1 MEIVAIKTF
10 INVPSQLG
18 QWSHMDA
25 DGANLWQPVLS
36 RIPAPTAIFATGRG
50 LAKPF
55 GVAAGLADPVVQR
68 PFTTETPFRI
78 ASNTKTFVAAT
89 ALRLWERGQLDL
101 DAPVA
106 ALLTPALTELLQTA
120 GYGTGEI
127 TVRHLLNHS
136 AGIFDHTGTE
146 RFSDV
151 IHQAQDHVWTRED
164 QVRLSCVSSGPTA
177 SPGVEF
183 RYSDTGYILLG
194 DILERVSCRPLAVL
208 VRQEMRFDESGM
220 TSTWWEK
227 EEPAPAGIVPRACQF
242 IGKEEFT
249 ALDASAD
256 LFGGGGLVMNVR
268 DLAGFMAHLFE
279 ARIFQRPETLAEML
293 SAGSHKRAEEYRL
306 GLFSRFVGEVEVF
319 THAGF
324 WGTLACYSPDS
335 GVAVAGCT
343 LDKAYFGEL
352 ERIVEE
358 FLLAV
363 A

>member
-1 MEIVAIKTF
+1 
-10 INVPSQLG
+10 
-18 QWSHMDA
+18 MDA
-25 DGANLWQPVLS
+25 DGANLWQRALS
-36 RIPAPTAIFATGRG
+36 RIPAPAAIFATGKG
-50 LAKPF
+50 LAKPL
-55 GVAAGLADPVVQR
+55 GVATGFADPEGRR

-89 ALRLWERGQLDL
+89 ALRLWERGELDL
-101 DAPVA
+101 DRPAA
-106 ALLTPALTELLQTA
+106 ALLTPALTKLLETA
-120 GYGTGEI
+120 GYDTGEI

-146 RFSDV
+146 CFAEV
-151 IHQAQDHVWTRED
+151 IHEAQDHVWTREE

-177 SPGVEF
+177 SPGFEF

-194 DILERVSCRPLAVL
+194 DILERVSGRPLAFL
-208 VRQEMRFDESGM
+208 VRQEMRFDELGM
-220 TSTWWEK
+220 TSAWWEK
-227 EEPAPAGIVPRACQF
+227 EEPAPAGIVPRARQF

-256 LFGGGGLVMNVR
+256 LFGGGGLAMNVR
-268 DLAGFMAHLFE
+268 DLASFMAHLFE
-279 ARIFQRPETLAEML
+279 ARIFQRPETVAEML
-293 SAGSHKRAEEYRL
+293 SAGAHRRAEEYRL
-306 GLFSRFVGEVEVF
+306 GLFSRYVGEVEVF

-343 LDKAYFGEL
+343 LDKEYFGEL
-352 ERIVEE
+352 ERLVEE

>member
-1 MEIVAIKTF
+1 
-10 INVPSQLG
+10 
-18 QWSHMDA
+18 MDV
-25 DGANLWQPVLS
+25 DGANLWQRALS
-36 RIPAPTAIFATGRG
+36 RIPAPAAIFATGKG
-50 LAKPF
+50 LAKPL
-55 GVAAGLADPVVQR
+55 GVATGFADLEGRR
-68 PFTTETPFRI
+68 PFTAETPVRI

-101 DAPVA
+101 DTPVA

-120 GYGTGEI
+120 GYETGEI
-127 TVRHLLNHS
+127 TVRHLLSHS

-146 RFSDV
+146 RFTDV
-151 IHQAQDHVWTRED
+151 IHEAQDHVWTREE

-194 DILERVSCRPLAVL
+194 DILERVSGRPLAFL
-208 VRQEMRFDESGM
+208 VRQEMRFDELGM
-220 TSTWWEK
+220 TSAWWEK
-227 EEPAPAGIVPRACQF
+227 EEPAPAGIAPRARQF

-256 LFGGGGLVMNVR
+256 LFGGGGLAMNVR
-268 DLAGFMAHLFE
+268 DLARFMAHLFE
-279 ARIFQRPETLAEML
+279 ARIFQRPETVAEML
-293 SAGSHKRAEEYRL
+293 SAGTHKGAEEYRL

-343 LDKAYFGEL
+343 LDKEYFGEL

>member
-1 MEIVAIKTF
+1 
-10 INVPSQLG
+10 
-18 QWSHMDA
+18 MDA
-25 DGANLWQPVLS
+25 DGANLWQQALS
-36 RIPAPTAIFATGRG
+36 RIPAPAAIFATGKG
-50 LAKPF
+50 LAKPL
-55 GVAAGLADPVVQR
+55 GAATGFADPEGRR

-89 ALRLWERGQLDL
+89 ALRLWERGELDL
-101 DAPVA
+101 DQPAA

-127 TVRHLLNHS
+127 TIRHLLNHS

-146 RFSDV
+146 RFAKV
-151 IHQAQDHVWTRED
+151 IHEVQDHVWTREE
-164 QVRLSCVSSGPTA
+164 QVRLSCGSSGPTA
-177 SPGVEF
+177 SPGFEF

-194 DILERVSCRPLAVL
+194 DILERVSGRPLAFL
-208 VRQEMRFDESGM
+208 VRQEMRFDELGM
-220 TSTWWEK
+220 TSAWWEK
-227 EEPAPAGIVPRACQF
+227 EEPAPAGVVPRARQF

-256 LFGGGGLVMNVR
+256 LFGGGGLAMNVR
-268 DLAGFMAHLFE
+268 DLASFMAHLFE
-279 ARIFQRPETLAEML
+279 ARIFQRPETVAEML
-293 SAGSHKRAEEYRL
+293 SAGTHKRAEDYRL
-306 GLFSRFVGEVEVF
+306 GLFSRYVGEVEVF

-352 ERIVEE
+352 ERLVEE